1 MRASMAFGKREW
13 IKTLSDI
20 DASCRIA
27 KMKGGTGC
35 PVPPLVNLKRPATPG

>member
-20 DASCRIA
+20 DASSRIA
-27 KMKGGTGC
+27 KIKGGRVA
-35 PVPPLVNLKRPATPG
+35 PFRPG